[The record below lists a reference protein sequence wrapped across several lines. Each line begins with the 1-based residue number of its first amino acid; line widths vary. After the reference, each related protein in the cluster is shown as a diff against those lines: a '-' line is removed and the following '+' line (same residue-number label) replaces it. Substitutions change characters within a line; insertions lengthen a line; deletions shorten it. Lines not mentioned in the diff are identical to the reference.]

1 MTMDTTPPRRSVRSF
16 VRREGRMTD
25 AQRAAFETL
34 WSRYG
39 VTLHADVTDLRAV
52 FPRLAPLVLEI
63 GFGMGDSLAAMAT
76 ADSERNFLG
85 IEVHRPGVGHLLA
98 RLAREQ
104 IENVRV
110 VNADAVEV
118 LEKHVVDASLDT
130 VLVFFPD
137 PWPKT
142 RHHKRRL
149 IQPAFVALLA
159 RKLRPGGRLHLAT
172 DWQHYAEQMLDT
184 VSRDE
189 SFVNCAGEEQYSPRP
204 DYRPLTKFERRGQRL
219 GHGIW
224 DLLFER
230 GATTQSPAGPTHLPG
245 RSD

>member
-1 MTMDTTPPRRSVRSF
+1 MTTNTSPPRRSVRSF
-16 VRREGRMTD
+16 VRREGRMTRS
-25 AQRAAFETL
+25 QRAAFETL

-39 VTLHADVTDLRAV
+39 ITLEAGMTDLRTA
-52 FPRLAPLVLEI
+52 FPRPAPLVLEI
-63 GFGMGDSLAAMAT
+63 GFGMGDSLASMAA
-76 ADSERNFLG
+76 ADSERNYLG

-104 IENVRV
+104 IDNVRV

-118 LEKHVVDASLDT
+118 LEKHVVDASLDA

-149 IQPAFVALLA
+149 IQPVFVSLLA
-159 RKLRPGGRLHLAT
+159 RKLRLGGLLHLAT
-172 DWQHYAEQMLDT
+172 DWQHYAEHMLDT
-184 VSRDE
+184 VSRDGG
-189 SFVNCAGEEQYSPRP
+189 FVNRAGEGHYSPRP
-204 DYRPLTKFERRGQRL
+204 DYRPLTKFEQRGQRL

-230 GATTQSPAGPTHLPG
+230 SATNRSPADPAHLPSH
-245 RSD
+245 SD